1 MVVVY
6 YLEEDVIGVIL
17 INRIFDI
24 FFCEVNVK
32 IIIYWIK
39 DRFIFVCIIVLLG
52 KFFVLS
58 LFNLISY
65 INIVYFSLF
74 LFKF

>member
-1 MVVVY
+1 MDVVY
-6 YLEEDVIGVIL
+6 CLEEDVIGVIL

-24 FFCEVNVK
+24 FFLEVNVK

>member
-1 MVVVY
+1 MDEVY
-6 YLEEDVIGVIL
+6 CLEEDVIGVIL

-24 FFCEVNVK
+24 FFLEVNVK